1 MTSLVIY
8 DIFCLMSGQQQR
20 ENRCFP
26 RLPFHSKVRYQLR
39 GKPVFDSGISR
50 DISCGGLRLTNE
62 EFIPASTL
70 LMLEINV
77 LNRVLKPVGKVAW
90 SIPLAHSHR
99 SQTGIKFVEFD
110 IRQRGYL
117 NDFINMQNVKF

>member
-1 MTSLVIY
+1 
-8 DIFCLMSGQQQR
+8 
-20 ENRCFP
+20 
-26 RLPFHSKVRYQLR
+26 VRYQLR
-39 GKPVFDSGISR
+39 GKSVFDSGISR

-90 SIPLAHSHR
+90 SVPLAHSHR